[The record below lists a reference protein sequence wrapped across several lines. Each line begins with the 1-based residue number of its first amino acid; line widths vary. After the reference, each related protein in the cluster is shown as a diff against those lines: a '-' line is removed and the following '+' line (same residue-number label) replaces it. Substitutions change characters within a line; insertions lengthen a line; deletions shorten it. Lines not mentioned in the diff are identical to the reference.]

1 MQEFSVA
8 DIDTSV
14 SSRIVKSAVTPRPI
28 SWISTTSP
36 NGVDN
41 LAPFSCYNYI
51 SSDYPVVMFSS
62 KVREGGIQKDTAH
75 NVVETGEFVV
85 NVVTEHVAEKMDET
99 SAELPPEESE
109 FDFADLERAASTRV
123 GPPRVAE
130 AVIAMECTEIESL
143 DVKDRSVFFGEVETF
158 HIADE
163 VLADGKVEMEALDT
177 VGRLG
182 GPYYTGVERLEL
194 TRNF

>member
-8 DIDTSV
+8 DIDPSV

-28 SWISTTSP
+28 GWISTTSP

-62 KVREGGIQKDTAH
+62 KVRGGDIEKDTAR
-75 NVVETGEFVV
+75 NVIETGEFVV
-85 NVVTEHVAEKMDET
+85 NVVTERVAEKMDET

-109 FDFADLERAASTRV
+109 FDFANLERAASTRV
-123 GPPRVAE
+123 RPPRVAD

-163 VLADGKVEMEALDT
+163 VLVDGKVEMESLDT

-182 GPYYTGVERLEL
+182 GPFYTGVERLEL